1 MNAANAIDRLCVVGA
16 GTMGH
21 GIAQVAALSG
31 FRVTLVD
38 QDAAALKRAQERI
51 DENLAG
57 GIQRGKLTPADRE
70 RVHAQLSV
78 ASDLAQAASGADL
91 AIEAIFENLEAKR
104 SVFTTLARAAPP
116 HAILATNT

>member
-1 MNAANAIDRLCVVGA
+1 MNAAPSIAELCVVGA

-38 QDAAALKRAQERI
+38 QDQAALKRARERI

-57 GIQRGKLTPADRE
+57 GIQRGKLTAADRD
-70 RVHAQLSV
+70 RVHAGLSL
-78 ASDLAQAASGADL
+78 ASDLATAASRADL

-116 HAILATNT
+116 HA